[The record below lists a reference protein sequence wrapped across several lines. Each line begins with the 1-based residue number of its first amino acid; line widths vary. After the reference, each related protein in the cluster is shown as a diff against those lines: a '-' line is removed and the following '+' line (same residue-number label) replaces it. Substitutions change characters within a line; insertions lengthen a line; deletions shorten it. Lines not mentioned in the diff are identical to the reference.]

1 MVHRAPATV
10 PALTGP
16 SSAGELTPKRHSN
29 KRIVAVLASVLIAS
43 IVLLVVLGWFFVVK
57 PSLQYFPFGRSFGS
71 LSAGVAAPSVAA
83 ARAESLHVPLGQVTE
98 QELQSGHTGLHWIP
112 GKVSSVP
119 LPSDSTA
126 EWNVSFTASNQH
138 VTTAV
143 QGTPQSCVFG
153 LNVVGTADPIIGS
166 DSLPGPGLYTAMLT
180 STGEPGN
187 PLNCAAI
194 DAPTTGW
201 TANTAGN
208 GFIKDGRYVGG

>member
-1 MVHRAPATV
+1 MVHRAPETV
-10 PALTGP
+10 PVLTGP
-16 SSAGELTPKRHSN
+16 LSAGEVTPKRHSDR
-29 KRIVAVLASVLIAS
+29 RIAGLLASVLVGG

-57 PSLQYFPFGRSFGS
+57 PSLRYFPFGRSFGS

-112 GKVSSVP
+112 EKDSRVP
-119 LPSDSTA
+119 LPGHSAA

-143 QGTPQSCVFG
+143 QGTLQSCVFG
-153 LNVVGTADPIIGS
+153 LEVVGTADPIISS
-166 DSLPGPGLYTAMLT
+166 DKLPGPGLYLVTLT
-180 STGEPGN
+180 STGKLSN
-187 PLNCAAI
+187 PIVCAAI

-201 TANTAGN
+201 TANTAAN
-208 GFIKDGRYVGG
+208 GFIRDGRYVGA